1 MEYQIAISPGLD
13 ISPNEFITAWNE
25 TPKCQEIGIA
35 RLDEAEVKRIDYPL
49 PSELMQT
56 LIFLGGVAG
65 GIALD
70 VVKDVIQEQIT
81 KFFEK
86 KLAERKPKVKVEILE
101 VDGLPLLVVKD
112 QNEK

>member
-1 MEYQIAISPGLD
+1 MEYRIAVSPELNISPV
-13 ISPNEFITAWNE
+13 EFITVWNE
-25 TPKCQEIGIA
+25 TLECREIGIA
-35 RLDEAEVKRIDYPL
+35 RLDEAQGKGIDYPL
-49 PSELMQT
+49 PPELVQT

-70 VVKDVIQEQIT
+70 VIKDVIQEQIT

-86 KLAERKPKVKVEILE
+86 KLAERKPKVEIEILE